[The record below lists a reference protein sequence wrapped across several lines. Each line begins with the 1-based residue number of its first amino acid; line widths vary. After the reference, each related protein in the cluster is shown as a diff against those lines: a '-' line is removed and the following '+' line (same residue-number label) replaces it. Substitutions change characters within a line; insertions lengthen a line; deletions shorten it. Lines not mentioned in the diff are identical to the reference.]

1 MKRKSGTKRKT
12 RLTETWPFLSP
23 GPLSLQLHGL
33 IDLGDTGNEIGLKL
47 TFSDWFVPCI
57 CCVSVFC
64 FVRVITL
71 LSFYCHL
78 FYRWLSC
85 LFLYFLLHFYLPFYF
100 VDKVNKFKKQ
110 LEEEEMAS
118 RNIRK
123 LPGY

>member
-1 MKRKSGTKRKT
+1 M
-12 RLTETWPFLSP
+12 
-23 GPLSLQLHGL
+23 
-33 IDLGDTGNEIGLKL
+33 IGSCLE
-47 TFSDWFVPCI
+47 
-57 CCVSVFC
+57 CVVFRFC

-78 FYRWLSC
+78 FYRWLSY
-85 LFLYFLLHFYLPFYF
+85 LFLYFLLHFCLPFYF